1 MKAILVAAWRGTRM
15 LPLTK
20 TLPKEMLPVWDKPVI
35 QYIVDDVVNANIRD
49 IIMITSQQ
57 KKALED
63 YFDKN
68 YELEDLLTKAWKIE
82 MLEMINKPKNMANY
96 TFIKQT
102 QMLGTWHAVKMAEQR
117 MNDDY
122 FLVIFPDCIYPP
134 KMINQMIEQF
144 NKKKQPILAC
154 HKVPMEE
161 VYKYGIVSI
170 DNQNKVQDFIEK
182 PTIEEAPW
190 NLIRNWVAILP
201 KEIFTK
207 IDEVKTDNRT
217 WETNL
222 PDAIKLLK
230 QDIDILAMEFA
241 PYKDIG
247 NIQAR
252 MEANNKL
259 FTDWKLFD

>member
-35 QYIVDDVVNANIRD
+35 QYIVDDVVNANIKD
-49 IIMITSQQ
+49 IIMITSQH
-57 KKALED
+57 KKTLED

-68 YELEDLLTKAWKIE
+68 YELEDLLTKAWKTE
-82 MLEMINKPKNMANY
+82 MLEMINRPKNMANY

-102 QMLGTWHAVKMAEQR
+102 KMLGTWHAVKMAEQR
-117 MNDDY
+117 INDDY

-134 KMINQMIEQF
+134 KMLNQMIEQF
-144 NKKKQPILAC
+144 NKNPQPILAC

-170 DNQNKVQDFIEK
+170 DEENKVQDFVEK
-182 PTIEEAPW
+182 PTIQEAPW

-201 KEIFTK
+201 KEIFKK
-207 IDEVKTDNRT
+207 IDEVKADNRT

-230 QDIDILAMEFA
+230 QDIDILAMEFN